1 MQFSNPTMY
10 APLPTGLRRWLIAR
24 LTMPKRLV
32 TVGDLVA
39 DLMVEAR
46 LPLQANQHQTA
57 KTLQFEA
64 GGACTTIL
72 AARNMGLDVTA
83 LGTVGVDF
91 QGRMLL
97 DMLNAAAVDTA
108 ALLMPPAST
117 TTTVLALTDT
127 GQRQHVFIGHY
138 GAGAEIEFTNA
149 AEARLK
155 TADAVFIPGYTLVE
169 TRLAPLVAGVFDT
182 LSARECRLYF
192 DVGPF
197 AYQLSRA
204 QVNQTLAVCHTLLL
218 TEDEIPFVADGA
230 GGLDACRRLC
240 ARHRNLTIVLKL
252 AAAGCRIL
260 SRSLD
265 LVCPGF
271 AVDAVDTVG
280 AGDAFAG
287 AYIWSDLNGYSPREC
302 GTIANAMGAASV
314 KKLGAGGNAPSRA
327 DVQSLLDREET
338 GIRLPC

>member
-1 MQFSNPTMY
+1 MGVKP
-10 APLPTGLRRWLIAR
+10 
-24 LTMPKRLV
+24 PKRLV

-39 DLMVEAR
+39 DLVLDAR

-57 KTLQFEA
+57 KTLRFEA

-72 AARNMGLDVTA
+72 AARNMGLAVAA
-83 LGTVGVDF
+83 LGAVGADF

-97 DMLNAAAVDTA
+97 EILNAAAVDTT
-108 ALLMPPAST
+108 ALLIPPEST

-127 GQRQHVFIGHY
+127 EQGEHVFVGHY
-138 GAGAEIEFTNA
+138 GVGAQIDFTSA

-155 TADAVFIPGYTLVE
+155 SADAVFIPGYTLVE
-169 TRLAPLVAGVFDT
+169 ARLAPLVAGVLDW
-182 LSARECRLYF
+182 LAQRKCRLYF

-197 AYQLSRA
+197 SRQLSRA
-204 QVNQTLAVCHTLLL
+204 QVNQMLAVCDTLLL

-230 GGLDACRRLC
+230 GGIDACRRLC
-240 ARHRNLTIVLKL
+240 ARHRQLTIVLKL
-252 AAAGCRIL
+252 ADAGCRIL

-287 AYIWSDLNGYSPREC
+287 AYIWADLNGYSPREC

-314 KKLGAGGNAPSRA
+314 RKLGAGANAPA
-327 DVQSLLDREET
+327 CAEVQSLLDRDET
-338 GIRLPC
+338 GIRLTC